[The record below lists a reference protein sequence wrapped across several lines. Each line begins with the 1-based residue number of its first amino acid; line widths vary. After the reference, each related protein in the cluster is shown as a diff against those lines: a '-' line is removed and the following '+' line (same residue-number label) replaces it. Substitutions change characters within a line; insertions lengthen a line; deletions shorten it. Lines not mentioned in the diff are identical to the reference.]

1 MLKNIK
7 IIIPVLVA
15 VVIAACLLVATYAR
29 NKVYKTPVTLWED
42 ASSKSAMKRRT
53 HENYGQ
59 ALSTAGFY
67 PEALRQFET
76 VLALK
81 DDGSVPMRD
90 LYREMGVVFFR
101 MGLFDD
107 SISAWETGLKHAPS
121 DPSILNNL
129 SVVFIKKGRIEE
141 AEAVVRQAL
150 SVAPYMPHLL
160 NTLGEILM
168 SKGKYEE
175 ALQSFLAAIQQSP
188 DVAARYWNA
197 AIAFERIGKYDMSYQ
212 YANQYAAMEPDP
224 ALRKNALGL
233 MEALQQRMSKKRAP

>member
-29 NKVYKTPVTLWED
+29 NRVYKTPVTLWED

-129 SVVFIKKGRIEE
+129 SVVFIAGRTRKQR
-141 AEAVVRQAL
+141 RQSDRRFVAL
-150 SVAPYMPHLL
+150 ICRTSCRLANTRQGSFWKFSRVFSQPSSKARMLRPAINALL
-160 NTLGEILM
+160 RR
-168 SKGKYEE
+168 KD
-175 ALQSFLAAIQQSP
+175 QSMH
-188 DVAARYWNA
+188 V
-197 AIAFERIGKYDMSYQ
+197 YQ
-212 YANQYAAMEPDP
+212 YANQHGYGARPGT
-224 ALRKNALGL
+224 RKNALGL
-233 MEALQQRMSKKRAP
+233 MKHSSSVCQKRAP